1 MTELLS
7 LKLFGHCSVEPFIE
21 EDIDTQI
28 TPIDVC
34 DDILTNPLNLSA
46 QIDMA
51 AATACVLSSE
61 SDISEPL
68 TEPVS
73 LIDINDS
80 LALSESISS
89 TDECHVNHTDHSF
102 MLSDEGGIITFDDD
116 HGATD
121 WGFDDAGISDNTDF

>member
-21 EDIDTQI
+21 EDIDTQVI
-28 TPIDVC
+28 PIDVC

-51 AATACVLSSE
+51 AATSDE

-68 TEPVS
+68 IEPVS
-73 LIDINDS
+73 LIDINDN
-80 LALSESISS
+80 LALSDSISS
-89 TDECHVNHTDHSF
+89 TDECHVAHSDHSF

>member
-1 MTELLS
+1 MTDLLS

-28 TPIDVC
+28 TQTDVC

-51 AATACVLSSE
+51 AATACVLSDE

-68 TEPVS
+68 IEPVS
-73 LIDINDS
+73 LIDINDNLS
-80 LALSESISS
+80 LSDSISN
-89 TDECHVNHTDHSF
+89 TDECHVAHSDHSS

-121 WGFDDAGISDNTDF
+121 WGFDDAGISDNTGF

>member
-1 MTELLS
+1 MTDLLS

-28 TPIDVC
+28 IQTDVC

-51 AATACVLSSE
+51 AATACVLSDE
-61 SDISEPL
+61 SDFSEPL
-68 TEPVS
+68 IEPVS
-73 LIDINDS
+73 LIDINDN
-80 LALSESISS
+80 LVLSDSISS
-89 TDECHVNHTDHSF
+89 TDECHVAHSDHSF

-116 HGATD
+116 HGASD

>member
-1 MTELLS
+1 MTDLLS

-21 EDIDTQI
+21 EDIDTQVI
-28 TPIDVC
+28 PIDVC

-51 AATACVLSSE
+51 AATACVLSDG

-68 TEPVS
+68 IEPVS
-73 LIDINDS
+73 LIDINDN

-116 HGATD
+116 HGASD

>member
-21 EDIDTQI
+21 EDIDTQVI
-28 TPIDVC
+28 PIDVC

-51 AATACVLSSE
+51 AATACMLSDE
-61 SDISEPL
+61 SHISEPL
-68 TEPVS
+68 IEPVS
-73 LIDINDS
+73 LIDINDN
-80 LALSESISS
+80 LALSDSISS
-89 TDECHVNHTDHSF
+89 TDECHVAHSDQSF

-121 WGFDDAGISDNTDF
+121 WGFDDAVISDNTDF